1 MLLWGKRRTKR
12 QDAEGDLLLN
22 LDSNV
27 RLVFHFIFCR
37 KKTLRPAAHSW
48 IISSTSVSLFSSVS
62 YQYTRSCRKKTL
74 RPAAHSWIISST
86 SVSLFSSVSY
96 QYTRSCRYKSQS
108 LLLCY
113 FYMRHW
119 VVNLFSS
126 LWIIGFCLVKP
137 TLAHY
142 WFHDVE
148 FSCCPCKKGLSFM
161 FRNCYI

>member
-1 MLLWGKRRTKR
+1 MTATCAWF
-12 QDAEGDLLLN
+12 
-22 LDSNV
+22 S
-27 RLVFHFIFCR
+27 
-37 KKTLRPAAHSW
+37 
-48 IISSTSVSLFSSVS
+48 ISSSAE
-62 YQYTRSCRKKTL
+62 KKTL

-113 FYMRHW
+113 FYTRHS

-148 FSCCPCKKGLSFM
+148 FSCCPCKKGVSFM
-161 FRNCYI
+161 FRNFYIKGFSFCFPYTRWRRNQPAPFFLVIAPSFIFVLAVCALRWLWFLFFLLKAYYKS